1 MAHVS
6 FYEKEMLGGETTG
19 YLPFHIVFAN
29 VCKVRW
35 TFCACVM
42 YALSSTLFKWKTK
55 NQSEACVSLA
65 VR

>member
-29 VCKVRW
+29 VCKVR
-35 TFCACVM
+35 
-42 YALSSTLFKWKTK
+42 
-55 NQSEACVSLA
+55 
-65 VR
+65 